1 MAEVTSTLASHDIS
15 IEAVTQHEPFESEKL
30 IPIVMITDSVSYEKI
45 LSSINK
51 IESLN
56 NINGKVN
63 LIRVF

>member
-1 MAEVTSTLASHDIS
+1 
-15 IEAVTQHEPFESEKL
+15 
-30 IPIVMITDSVSYEKI
+30 MITNSVSYEKI